1 MSVEPDDGKDAATQA
16 FDALREEVAQL
27 RSDLAAIGD
36 GSPDY
41 APTLGAIAA
50 TLGTIEAHPALRLA
64 PGSFANE
71 MRLAIENAH
80 NQARQEILK
89 TTYRIENAAFGLE
102 KIVGRARSTADQRR
116 RERILASAGVL
127 VGVIGWAGVSGP
139 IARALPDGW
148 GVPERMAAATLGTA
162 RWDGG
167 AQMMKSADPA
177 GYQALLHA
185 SKFVSLNQ
193 RSLAACVETAA
204 KTGKPRRCVVE
215 VVAPPDR

>member
-1 MSVEPDDGKDAATQA
+1 MSVEPNDGKDAATQA

-27 RSDLAAIGD
+27 RTDLAAIGD

-50 TLGTIEAHPALRLA
+50 TLGIIEAHPALRLA

-116 RERILASAGVL
+116 RERIITSVGVL
-127 VGVIGWAGVSGP
+127 VGVVGWVGLSGP
-139 IARALPDGW
+139 IARALPDRW
-148 GVPERMAAATLGTA
+148 SVPERMAAATLWTG

-167 AQMMKSADPA
+167 ARMMKSADPA

-185 SKFVSLNQ
+185 SEFVGMNQ
-193 RSLAACVETAA
+193 KPLAACAEVAA
-204 KTGKPRRCVVE
+204 KTGRPRRCVVE
-215 VVAPPDR
+215 VGVLPDR